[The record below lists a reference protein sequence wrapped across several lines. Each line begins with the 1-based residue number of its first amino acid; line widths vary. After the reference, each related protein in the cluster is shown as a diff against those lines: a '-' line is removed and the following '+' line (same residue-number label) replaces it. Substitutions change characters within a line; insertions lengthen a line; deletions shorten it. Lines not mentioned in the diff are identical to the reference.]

1 MIKKT
6 LFSIVVILSLFV
18 ISCTKNLDGIT
29 DFNNWE
35 VEWTPHFGIP
45 VLNANIS
52 YNDLRQIIPTDNSF
66 TVSEGNDNILV
77 VNVKQNIISALDD
90 VLELQNFNH
99 SFDLPLIGGDDPSLQ
114 LTEQLPINKLI
125 NLQEVNGTIK
135 SITFNEGVI
144 FLNIIGNGVNNIS
157 SISASLGDLRSEEI
171 YPKNSHNVIVPIHLK
186 DKMIKV
192 AKDNITLEIRIN
204 KKPNTS
210 PFNADISLNS
220 ENLDL
225 NAIDIENFE
234 YSQSIE
240 KTLSMNFF
248 ENINNQHPDF
258 LLKFVDPVK
267 LRVNFKNESGLK
279 VELTNLK
286 AIYHYKNN
294 SSPEEQTLDITTT
307 STQTYKEFTITDISN
322 LLTQIVFTTDAQL
335 SASEPNTTTTISKAK
350 NVELNGSVTI
360 PLNVNIQNLSY
371 ERTLALPK
379 ITDTKIL
386 DALEELTI
394 KTFSNNG
401 FPVAL
406 KCTLKAIDENGESIR
421 TIDLGKI
428 ITSKNANTVI
438 LLDKKIIKD
447 LISTGKGKIILGLA
461 TYDTNGQPGAG
472 KFTTKDKLSLKIGI
486 SIQANGKQIL

>member
-52 YNDLRQIIPTDNSF
+52 YNDLKQIIPTDNSF

-90 VLELQNFNH
+90 FFELQNFNH
-99 SFDLPLIGGDDPSLQ
+99 SFDLPPIEGHVSSLEV
-114 LTEQLPINKLI
+114 TEQFPINKLI
-125 NLQEVNGTIK
+125 NLKEVTGDII
-135 SITFNEGVI
+135 SIQFNEGVI
-144 FLNIIGNGVNNIS
+144 FLNIIGNGVKNIS
-157 SISASLGDLRSEEI
+157 SISASLGNLDSKEI
-171 YPKNSHNVIVPIHLK
+171 YPQNSHNVIVPIHLK
-186 DKMIKV
+186 DKMITV
-192 AKDNITLEIRIN
+192 NEEDNISLEIRI
-204 KKPNTS
+204 KIKPNTS
-210 PFNADISLNS
+210 PFNPDMSLNS

-225 NAIDIENFE
+225 KAIDILNFS
-234 YSQSIE
+234 YTQDIE

-258 LLKFVDPVK
+258 ILTFVDPVK
-267 LRVNFKNESGLK
+267 LDVNFNNESGLQVK
-279 VELTNLK
+279 LKNLQ
-286 AIYHYKNN
+286 ATYHYKDKAPEDVPISIDNN
-294 SSPEEQTLDITTT
+294 NETT
-307 STQTYKEFTITDISN
+307 QELEIIGLSN
-322 LLTQIVFTTDAQL
+322 LLTQIVFTTNAQL
-335 SASEPNTTTTISKAK
+335 SSSPGTITTISKAK

-360 PLNVNIQNLSY
+360 PLNVDIQNLSY

-406 KCTLKAIDENGESIR
+406 TCTLHAIDENGESIR